1 MKLTLLRHGIT
12 EGNRRR
18 LYYGSTDLPLLSEG
32 WAALEALRTRGGYPQ
47 ATRYYTSGMIRT
59 EQTLLALYGPVPHE
73 VLPGL
78 REMDFGT
85 FEMRAYEELKHDPAY
100 LAWLEGDVEAN
111 LCPGGES
118 GHIVTKRA
126 LEALAHSGGGGGCR
140 LRDARR
146 CHWRFAGPVV
156 SKRGGPLRL
165 DTCSRQR
172 ISDRISTWDSRGSLG
187 CARCVCWNLVQD
199 VALSKRF

>member
-18 LYYGSTDLPLLSEG
+18 LYYGSTDLPLLQEG
-32 WAALEALRTRGGYPQ
+32 WEALEDLRAQGGYPT

-59 EQTLLALYGPVPHE
+59 EQTLLALYGPVSHE

-78 REMDFGT
+78 REMDFGA
-85 FEMRAYEELKHDPAY
+85 FEMRSYEELEHDPAY

-118 GHIVTKRA
+118 GQRVTTRA
-126 LEALAHSGGGGGCR
+126 LEALAPLLAAGEDAVCITHGGVIGGLLAHWFPREEGVTPGHLHQGGAFRWSSGMGYR
-140 LRDARR
+140 
-146 CHWRFAGPVV
+146 
-156 SKRGGPLRL
+156 
-165 DTCSRQR
+165 
-172 ISDRISTWDSRGSLG
+172 
-187 CARCVCWNLVQD
+187 
-199 VALSKRF
+199 

>member
-126 LEALAHSGGGGGCR
+126 LEALA
-140 LRDARR
+140 L
-146 CHWRFAGPVV
+146 
-156 SKRGGPLRL
+156 
-165 DTCSRQR
+165 
-172 ISDRISTWDSRGSLG
+172 SLIHI
-187 CARCVCWNLVQD
+187 
-199 VALSKRF
+199 